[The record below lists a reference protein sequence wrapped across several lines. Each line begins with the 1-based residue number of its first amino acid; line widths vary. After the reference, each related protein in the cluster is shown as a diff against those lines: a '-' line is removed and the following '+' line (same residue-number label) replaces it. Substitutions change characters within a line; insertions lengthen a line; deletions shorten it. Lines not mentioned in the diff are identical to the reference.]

1 MGKESMLRKI
11 TIKNFKCFKNQTVI
25 DMKQTNY
32 KLLEQNTHGGLL
44 KGALFVGDNA
54 SGKTTAILPLK
65 LLLDLLFKNE
75 EVYLSH
81 YQCVFS
87 EDQTTSLKFEF
98 LIDEHTIIYQFS
110 FSGDSFLD
118 EQLTVD
124 GQLIIKRIKKDG
136 KLILENETLL
146 YNVDESLLF
155 LRQVYFNTKFS
166 GNKVLA
172 TWFDYLKKSIYI
184 NSYFRTISTYD
195 GENLLINKYIESHSL
210 EKINQFFEYN
220 HFDYQIQYT
229 QVLEKKNIHFELE
242 KEEEKMIFFK
252 RMGIDVP
259 IPLFMESMGNQT
271 LINILPAIISA
282 VERGGLLIIDEFSSG
297 LHNKL
302 EELLVKYMMQYS
314 STTQLFFVSHSTNL
328 LSNTLLRP
336 DQIFSVEMMSN
347 EGSVLYRFSDEQPR
361 VAQNLEKMYLSGV
374 FGGIPEYGIDKE

>member
-1 MGKESMLRKI
+1 
-11 TIKNFKCFKNQTVI
+11 
-25 DMKQTNY
+25 
-32 KLLEQNTHGGLL
+32 
-44 KGALFVGDNA
+44 
-54 SGKTTAILPLK
+54 
-65 LLLDLLFKNE
+65 
-75 EVYLSH
+75 
-81 YQCVFS
+81 
-87 EDQTTSLKFEF
+87 
-98 LIDEHTIIYQFS
+98 
-110 FSGDSFLD
+110 
-118 EQLTVD
+118 
-124 GQLIIKRIKKDG
+124 
-136 KLILENETLL
+136 
-146 YNVDESLLF
+146 
-155 LRQVYFNTKFS
+155 
-166 GNKVLA
+166 
-172 TWFDYLKKSIYI
+172 
-184 NSYFRTISTYD
+184 
-195 GENLLINKYIESHSL
+195 
-210 EKINQFFEYN
+210 
-220 HFDYQIQYT
+220 
-229 QVLEKKNIHFELE
+229 
-242 KEEEKMIFFK
+242 MIFFK